1 MKEIVMKTWFS
12 KKSVVRAGAMIVTA
26 LSLTA
31 CATMDSGTPEQIVT
45 KRAQAYWDA
54 RLKGDAS
61 AAYGFANDAF
71 RQAVDEEKFKRGHMA
86 TFAVGAEVQKVECDA
101 QKCDVGVNLK
111 VNPPLP
117 GKKIGTID
125 MYSKQTWLLED
136 GQWKLYLEP

>member
-1 MKEIVMKTWFS
+1 MKTRFS
-12 KKSVVRAGAMIVTA
+12 AKGAMRAGAMIMAA
-26 LSLTA
+26 LSLGA

-54 RLKGDAS
+54 RLKGDATT
-61 AAYGFANDAF
+61 AYGFANDAF
-71 RQAVDEEKFKRGHMA
+71 RQAVSEQKFKQGHMA

-101 QKCDVGVNLK
+101 QKCDVGTNLK

-125 MYSKQTWLLED
+125 VYSKQTWLLED
-136 GQWKLYLEP
+136 GQWKLFMEP

>member
-1 MKEIVMKTWFS
+1 MKTQFS
-12 KKSVVRAGAMIVTA
+12 AKGAMRIGAMVAAA
-26 LSLTA
+26 LSLA
-31 CATMDSGTPEQIVT
+31 GCATMDSGTPEQIVT

-61 AAYGFANDAF
+61 TAYGFANDAF
-71 RQAVDEEKFKRGHMA
+71 KQAVDEQKFKRGHMA

-117 GKKIGTID
+117 GKKVGTID

>member
-1 MKEIVMKTWFS
+1 MKEIVMKTWIS
-12 KKSVVRAGAMIVTA
+12 QKGVVRAGDMIMAA

-61 AAYGFANDAF
+61 TAYGLTNDAF
-71 RQAVDEEKFKRGHMA
+71 RQAVDEDKFKRGHMA

-101 QKCDVGVNLK
+101 QKCDVGINLK

>member
-1 MKEIVMKTWFS
+1 MKEIVMKTWIS
-12 KKSVVRAGAMIVTA
+12 QKGVVRAGAMIMAA

-31 CATMDSGTPEQIVT
+31 CATIDSGTPEQIVT

-61 AAYGFANDAF
+61 TAYGLTNDAF
-71 RQAVDEEKFKRGHMA
+71 RQAVDEDKFKRGHMA

-101 QKCDVGVNLK
+101 QKCDVGINLK

>member
-1 MKEIVMKTWFS
+1 MKTWIS
-12 KKSVVRAGAMIVTA
+12 QKGVVRAGAMIMAA

-61 AAYGFANDAF
+61 TAYGLTNDAF
-71 RQAVDEEKFKRGHMA
+71 RQAVDEDKFKRGHMA

-101 QKCDVGVNLK
+101 QKCDVGINLK